1 MTEQQLQSVMSQNI
15 AQAAA
20 SQSLTL
26 QKAEQ
31 LAELVL
37 KRAAEMGVNAVV
49 AVADSSGNPVLC
61 KRADHA
67 FLASWDIALG
77 KAYTV
82 TALKMSTAKLS
93 VLAAPGG
100 ELYGIQSAA
109 ASRCKAV
116 TARWLAGW
124 ALAGVQKV
132 RIPRFPNTEPKFL
145 NNYKEMR
152 LLQ

>member
-15 AQAAA
+15 AQ
-20 SQSLTL
+20 
-26 QKAEQ
+26 
-31 LAELVL
+31 
-37 KRAAEMGVNAVV
+37 
-49 AVADSSGNPVLC
+49 
-61 KRADHA
+61 
-67 FLASWDIALG
+67 
-77 KAYTV
+77 
-82 TALKMSTAKLS
+82 
-93 VLAAPGG
+93 
-100 ELYGIQSAA
+100 AA